1 MEFLAWLVVGIV
13 VGSAA
18 GWVVLRSRQGEQSA
32 EATAEVERA
41 RAEAER
47 ARTDAAKA
55 RAEASQVATEVAQ
68 AQREAAEAR
77 SERSSAQADLAEAL
91 AAARG
96 AIAERN
102 AAVARAQEIA
112 ADRAKVVD
120 QFRALSAE
128 TVERQ
133 GRQLDAS
140 AEVRLKAT
148 EQLLAPVRDSLQ
160 RFSER
165 ITQIEKER
173 VVMAAQLADQ
183 VLEVRRTGDDLR
195 RETAALVTAMRKPQ
209 VRGTWGELQL
219 RRVVELAG
227 MVEHCDFVL
236 QETTHTS
243 AGATIRPDLKVV
255 LSEGR
260 FIYVDSKVPLSA
272 FLEAH
277 EAAEEA
283 ERARLLAQFGR
294 HVMTHVD
301 QLSRK
306 DYYKAEGTTPE
317 YVVLFLGSEALAAE
331 AFTQLPSLLEY
342 AADRNV
348 VIATPSSLI
357 ATLKSAAYAWR
368 QAALAE
374 SARQVSELG
383 RELYDRLGVLGKHF
397 DKIGRA
403 LTTAVSAYNETV
415 GSIESR
421 VFPTAR
427 KLRELGVT
435 ARELPSVSAS
445 EAAVRPLTGP
455 ELVEDAAGVAPMIG
469 RSRSG
474 DELALSRRDPG
485 LDELLVDAGGRG
497 ASGEAHTA

>member
-13 VGSAA
+13 VGVVA
-18 GWVVLRSRQGEQSA
+18 GWVVLRSRQGERSA

-47 ARTDAAKA
+47 ARADAARA

-77 SERSSAQADLAEAL
+77 GERSDAQADLAEAL

-96 AIAERN
+96 AVAERD
-102 AAVARAQEIA
+102 AALSRAQEIA

-160 RFSER
+160 QFNDR
-165 ITQIEKER
+165 INQIEKER
-173 VVMAAQLADQ
+173 VVLATQLAEQ
-183 VLEVRRTGDDLR
+183 VLEVRRTGEDVR

-236 QETTHTS
+236 QETTQTS

-255 LSEGR
+255 LSEDR

-277 EAAEEA
+277 EAGDEA
-283 ERARLLAQFGR
+283 ERARLLTQFGR
-294 HVMTHVD
+294 HVLTHVD

-357 ATLKSAAYAWR
+357 ATLKGAAYAWR

-403 LTTAVSAYNETV
+403 LTTAVGAYNETV
-415 GSIESR
+415 GSMESR

-427 KLRELGVT
+427 KLRDLGVT
-435 ARELPSVSAS
+435 TKDLAPVQAS
-445 EAAVRPLTGP
+445 EASVRPLTSP
-455 ELVEDAAGVAPMIG
+455 ELVEDAAGVPAMIG
-469 RSRSG
+469 RARAG
-474 DELALSRRDPG
+474 DGLALGRRDPS
-485 LDELLVDAGGRG
+485 LDELLADQGVR
-497 ASGEAHTA
+497 TA